1 MTSELKQV
9 LMQRDK
15 LSSKDADEQIQE
27 ARIEIRKARDP
38 EQFLMETFGLELD
51 YIFDLVD

>member
-15 LSSKDADEQIQE
+15 LSSKDDDEQIQE